1 MAQQEKG
8 NIEMVENSTT
18 AEEMQPP
25 DSKGGAPLMRSK
37 ADDLSVWQCVWL
49 YKRVGVISMIAAFA
63 ASLDGYRKAFLSCWS
78 SDPEFARAD
87 ALHK

>member
-18 AEEMQPP
+18 ADEMPPP
-25 DSKGGAPLMRSK
+25 DSQGGAPLMRSK

-49 YKRVGVISMIAAFA
+49 YKRVGVISMVAAFA
-63 ASLDGYRKAFLSCWS
+63 ASLDGYRKAFLTCRS

-87 ALHK
+87 ALHE